1 MFLGSGWLR
10 DQFAK
15 NFSIPANAASE
26 LIEKLQVSEY
36 IYEGIKIMDDGKK
49 KSSVLLKELGI
60 RLIQETA
67 IQVAATTDT
76 HTSSC

>member
-1 MFLGSGWLR
+1 MVAR
-10 DQFAK
+10 PICKK

>member
-1 MFLGSGWLR
+1 M
-10 DQFAK
+10 QK